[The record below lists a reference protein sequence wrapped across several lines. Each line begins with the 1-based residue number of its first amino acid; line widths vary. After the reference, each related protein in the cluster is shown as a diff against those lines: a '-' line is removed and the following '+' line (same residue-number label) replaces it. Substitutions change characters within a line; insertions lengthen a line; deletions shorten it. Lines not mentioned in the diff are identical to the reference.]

1 MIRTVVALV
10 LALIASL
17 RSGGIALACEIATAP
32 THGGMQMANASMPS
46 HDTSSSQGCNE
57 PERVRECALMA
68 ACAPAVF
75 SSAVDAPTMTGAPT
89 SDAIAV
95 SSRAPAPVDRS
106 PEPPPPRA

>member
-32 THGGMQMANASMPS
+32 THAGMQMADASMPS
-46 HDTSSSQGCNE
+46 HDASSQGCDE

-75 SSAVDAPTMTGAPT
+75 SSVDAPTMTGAPT
-89 SDAIAV
+89 SGAIAV